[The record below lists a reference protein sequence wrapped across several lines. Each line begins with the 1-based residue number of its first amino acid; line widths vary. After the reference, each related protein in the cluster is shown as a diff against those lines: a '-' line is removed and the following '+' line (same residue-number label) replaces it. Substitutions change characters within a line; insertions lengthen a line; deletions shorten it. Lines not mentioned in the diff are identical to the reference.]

1 MTTTVHRTA
10 TLSDVPAAIPHAA
23 PIEGEWVR
31 LPLPGQRLEG
41 LCRSGVY
48 DLIRAGAIRS
58 HCLRKRGAVR
68 GIRLIHLPS
77 LREYIENSALLNP

>member
-1 MTTTVHRTA
+1 MSNLDHQRTPGSFNVEPKLE
-10 TLSDVPAAIPHAA
+10 T
-23 PIEGEWVR
+23 EWVR

-41 LCRSGVY
+41 LGRSY
-48 DLIRAGAIRS
+48 LYELITQGRIRS
-58 HCLRKRGAVR
+58 YALKKRGAVR